1 MASTYMQ
8 IINAIYAGYL
18 FCWIISQEIKQGK
31 KTKMKKY
38 TLGYK
43 CFSFAYAYDNILFI
57 LEFLMTCQE
66 IYLNM

>member
-1 MASTYMQ
+1 MQYMQ
-8 IINAIYAGYL
+8 VIYFVEL
-18 FCWIISQEIKQGK
+18 FRKKRIKEK

-43 CFSFAYAYDNILFI
+43 CFSFAYAYDNVIFI

-66 IYLNM
+66 IYI

>member
-1 MASTYMQ
+1 MASTYMH
-8 IINAIYAGYL
+8 INNAIYAGYL
-18 FCWIISQEIKQGK
+18 FRWIILHERIKEK

-43 CFSFAYAYDNILFI
+43 CFSFAYAYDNIIFI